1 MKKKGAAVRY
11 LIRLTLVPVYLFAT
25 PFARLGLWLLG
36 WSLTV
41 ASMGAWALPG
51 EGSALRH
58 AAMFAFAA
66 GACHWM
72 RVALP
77 HRL

>member
-1 MKKKGAAVRY
+1 MKVKRAVVRC
-11 LIRLTLVPVYLFAT
+11 LVRPTLVPAYMFAT

-41 ASMGAWALPG
+41 ASFGAWALPG
-51 EGSALRH
+51 EGSRLWQ
-58 AAMFAFAA
+58 AATFAFAS
-66 GACHWM
+66 GGCHWA